1 MPLLTKP
8 ITAMTFGAGKFVAL
22 TNPVL
27 SYAEDQLIFESMIST
42 NGRDWQTHFVDVAP
56 APEEQGLLYGVN
68 YFSSLV
74 YGNGMF
80 VALAGDFYG
89 TLTSPDGITWTYH
102 LPPSSS
108 EGNGNVRLRYGNGL
122 FVAVNQ
128 MRSFVSPDGV
138 SWTDYL
144 DAVPIY
150 QQVLSY
156 GNGTFVAIGDPG
168 TEEGKNVA
176 ISTDGILWA
185 THIAPFQGAGVHHLV
200 FGNGVFV
207 ATFLN
212 ELLGRV
218 AISDDGVT
226 WELIDLPNSDT
237 GTSYDHSIFIA
248 DLAFGGGL
256 FVMHEGP
263 RQSAM
268 DRDGRQRTYLS
279 RNGRHWWTVPTPA
292 SRGDVYS
299 GYSSDISWRH
309 TTYGNGLFVSA
320 QNTNL
325 FMRSGACVG
334 LADYAEGHYVRVS

>member
-42 NGRDWQTHFVDVAP
+42 NGRDWQTLFVDVAP

-200 FGNGVFV
+200 FGYG
-207 ATFLN
+207 
-212 ELLGRV
+212 
-218 AISDDGVT
+218 
-226 WELIDLPNSDT
+226 